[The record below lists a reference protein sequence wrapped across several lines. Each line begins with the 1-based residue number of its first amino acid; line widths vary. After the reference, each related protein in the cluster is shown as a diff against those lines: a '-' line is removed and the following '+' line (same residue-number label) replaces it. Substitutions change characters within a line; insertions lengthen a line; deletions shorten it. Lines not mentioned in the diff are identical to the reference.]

1 MQLET
6 AMFPRL
12 SVVDPARR
20 LAVIAPCVALSQD
33 YLMANAIFGFEQ
45 DDPRAQP
52 FIRMRSSIMT
62 LAKETGQR
70 IFAITSV
77 EPGVGKTHVA
87 VNLAAALSRITATA
101 LVELDL
107 RRPSIGARLGL
118 APPKRGVDDFL
129 DGKAFRSELTVRAEG
144 FALELHCVRT
154 PRANAEQL
162 LTSGRLPGL
171 FEMLR
176 AKDEA
181 PICIIDCSPIT
192 VEDDF
197 MLIAPA
203 LDGVMMVVE
212 EGRTPRRALLDAVA
226 SLKGTP
232 VVGSIL
238 NKSMW
243 SAKVKDYYGYRSAAR
258 P

>member
-1 MQLET
+1 MQLEA

-12 SVVDPARR
+12 SVIDPTRR
-20 LAVIAPCVALSQD
+20 LAQAAAGVQLSHD
-33 YLMANAIFGFEQ
+33 HLIENAIFGFEQ

-52 FIRMRSSIMT
+52 FIRMRSRIMA
-62 LAKETGQR
+62 LAKDAGQR
-70 IFAITSV
+70 VFAVTSV

-87 VNLAAALSRITATA
+87 VNLAAALSRITATT

-118 APPKRGVDDFL
+118 AQPKRGVDDFL
-129 DGKAFRSELTVRAEG
+129 DGKAFRSELTVRTEG

-154 PRANAEQL
+154 PRPDAEQL

-171 FEMLR
+171 FEMLH
-176 AKDEA
+176 AKDDA
-181 PICIIDCSPIT
+181 PICIIDCSPVT

-197 MLIAPA
+197 MLIAPS
-203 LDGVMMVVE
+203 LDGVLMVVE
-212 EGRTPRRALLDAVA
+212 EGRTTRRALLDATA

-243 SAKVKDYYGYRSAAR
+243 NGKPKDYYGYRSAL
-258 P
+258 

>member
-1 MQLET
+1 MQLEA

-12 SVVDPARR
+12 SVVDPALR
-20 LAVIAPCVALSQD
+20 LAATRTAASVQLSHEQ
-33 YLMANAIFGFEQ
+33 LIENAVFGFEQ

-52 FIRMRSSIMT
+52 FIRMRSRMMT
-62 LAKETGQR
+62 MAKNSGKR

-87 VNLAAALSRITATA
+87 VNLAAALSRITATV

-118 APPKRGVDDFL
+118 PQPKRGVDDFL
-129 DGKAFRSELTVRAEG
+129 EGKAFRSELPVQADG
-144 FALELHCVRT
+144 FALELQCVRT
-154 PRANAEQL
+154 PRSNAEQL
-162 LTSGRLPGL
+162 LTAGRLPGL
-171 FEMLR
+171 FDMLR
-176 AKDEA
+176 AKDEG
-181 PICIIDCSPIT
+181 PICIIDCSPVT

-203 LDGVMMVVE
+203 LDGILMVVE
-212 EGRTPRRALLDAVA
+212 EGRTPRRALVDAVA

-232 VVGSIL
+232 VIGSVL

-243 SAKVKDYYGYRSAAR
+243 AAKAKDYYGYRSTS
-258 P
+258 